1 MDCGQWNKTL
11 SCPLPLLTFSSQS
24 YVSCLFNVGMIT
36 MHSELLSAVLH
47 PDLWFR
53 SKLSDLKRSE
63 DLHGAESVSKLL
75 NGQCLFGA
83 QQVYCSCLLWKRHIM
98 ENSWTVFLHPTLQ
111 GFYAPNSD
119 ILASAETPALR
130 YKDWV
135 TLSAG
140 SGYMLL
146 LFFHP
151 KLPQLL
157 QRKAPPTPHFTQKH
171 TYPRPPPLPHVQM
184 WSSTR
189 VVNCCQHGPTF
200 FSPSA
205 VSHHSR
211 FFQLCFWYLY
221 FHRILITLCF
231 SFHVS
236 PLAACP
242 L

>member
-157 QRKAPPTPHFTQKH
+157 QRKAPPTSHKNTH
-171 TYPRPPPLPHVQM
+171 THDHLLFHMSKCEALPGLSTVANAGLLFFHPQQSAITAGSF
-184 WSSTR
+184 SSAFDIYISTE
-189 VVNCCQHGPTF
+189 F
-200 FSPSA
+200 
-205 VSHHSR
+205 
-211 FFQLCFWYLY
+211 
-221 FHRILITLCF
+221 
-231 SFHVS
+231 
-236 PLAACP
+236 
-242 L
+242 

>member
-1 MDCGQWNKTL
+1 MVSGIRL
-11 SCPLPLLTFSSQS
+11 CPAHLPLLTFSSQS

-36 MHSELLSAVLH
+36 MHSGLLSAVLH

-53 SKLSDLKRSE
+53 SKLPDLKRSE
-63 DLHGAESVSKLL
+63 DLHGTESISKLL
-75 NGQCLFGA
+75 GGRCLFGA
-83 QQVYCSCLLWKRHIM
+83 QQFYCSCLLWKKTH
-98 ENSWTVFLHPTLQ
+98 NSWAVFLHSTLQ
-111 GFYAPNSD
+111 CCYAPNSD
-119 ILASAETPALR
+119 VLASAETPAPR

-146 LFFHP
+146 LFFFSSQASTASTAQSTPTSH
-151 KLPQLL
+151 KNTHTHDHLL
-157 QRKAPPTPHFTQKH
+157 SHMSKCE
-171 TYPRPPPLPHVQM
+171 
-184 WSSTR
+184 SSTR
-189 VVNCCQHGPTF
+189 GCQLLPTRAYF
-200 FSPSA
+200 FFPPSA

-236 PLAACP
+236 PLSACP